1 MYIWYYI
8 EGRGGPVCVI
18 GHSARSSSRRSTVEA
33 RASSASVRRAPHH
46 SRVDHGA
53 QDGTMLV
60 FGPARVPGTRHAIDE
75 D

>member
-1 MYIWYYI
+1 MCDRTFGEIVVVD
-8 EGRGGPVCVI
+8 EVDRRG
-18 GHSARSSSRRSTVEA
+18 ARVQ
-33 RASSASVRRAPHH
+33 SASVRRAPPH

>member
-1 MYIWYYI
+1 MCDRTFGEI
-8 EGRGGPVCVI
+8 VD
-18 GHSARSSSRRSTVEA
+18 SARSTVEA
-33 RASSASVRRAPHH
+33 RSSASVRRAPQH

>member
-1 MYIWYYI
+1 MCDRTFGEIVD
-8 EGRGGPVCVI
+8 EVVVRRRGGRP
-18 GHSARSSSRRSTVEA
+18 SRRA
-33 RASSASVRRAPHH
+33 RPPLCDARRT
-46 SRVDHGA
+46 RVVDHGA